1 MSYFTQLWAVAWK
14 DLVVEIRSRERVGA
28 MAGFTVLVGIL
39 FNYAVDPTVVRPE
52 QIASGLIWL
61 TVIFAGT
68 LGLGRTFELEAQDAA
83 LQGVLM
89 TPIPRDALFLGKVLS
104 NYLIMMAVVLLAMA
118 TFGFLFALDWGRSPA
133 AFVAALALGAL
144 GFAAIATLF
153 SAVSSGT
160 AMGGTL
166 LPILLF
172 PLLVPVVIYGTSAT
186 GRLLEGRP
194 LFEVEGQL
202 RILGAF
208 ALIAIAVGA
217 GLFRYVVEE

>member
-1 MSYFTQLWAVAWK
+1 MSLYLTQLWAVAWK
-14 DLVVEIRSRERVGA
+14 DLVIEFRSRERVGA
-28 MAGFTVLVGIL
+28 MAAFTALVGIL
-39 FNYAVDPTVVRPE
+39 FNFAIDPTVVRPE

-61 TVIFAGT
+61 TLIFAGT
-68 LGLGRTFELEAQDAA
+68 LGLGRTFEIEAQDGA

-104 NYLIMMAVVLLAMA
+104 NYLIMMAVVLLAMGV
-118 TFGFLFALDWGRSPA
+118 FGVLFALDWGNPGA
-133 AFVAALALGAL
+133 VLGALSLGAL
-144 GFAAIATLF
+144 GFTAIGTLF

-172 PLLVPVVIYGTSAT
+172 PMLVPVVIYGTSAT
-186 GRLLEGRP
+186 NRLLTDRP
-194 LFEVEGQL
+194 FTEVEGQL

-208 ALIAIAVGA
+208 ALVALAVGA
-217 GLFRYVVEE
+217 ALFRYVVEE